1 MKKSAF
7 KTVFLFA
14 LLVTYFSLKGQEI
27 QRMDPPNWWINHP
40 LDTVEILIQG
50 KALSKWPVAVPRD
63 AGKVLQTTHYGDRF
77 THVQL
82 WIHPHFKGEAI
93 ALKVGAKS
101 FDFPLLK
108 RNDHEPLGLSDQDLI
123 YLITPDRFH
132 NGDTTNDDVEGMR
145 ERGTDRSAP
154 YARHGGDLQGIQMGL
169 DYIQNLGATGLWI
182 NPVLVNDMARDSYHG
197 YAITDHYRV
206 DPRYGGNDAL
216 KNLTNALHKREMKH
230 IMDIVYNH
238 WGVEHYLH
246 RHFPDSAMVHFNSD
260 GSIPYSNF
268 RFSALADPHA
278 MSQDKHAFEQGWFAG
293 AMPDLDQTHPLTASY
308 LNYSTLWYIEM
319 FDVDALRCDTYA
331 FSDPLFLRRMNQRL
345 KRLYP
350 NIFIFGETWS
360 YSEASQAFFA
370 PNKMYEG
377 HFSLNDAVTDFT
389 MWRAIHKMYA
399 AKEHEQFGWNTGA
412 GELYY
417 RLVGDYLYEHPEDLI
432 VFLDNHDDGRFL
444 GQFNQDTSK
453 LKSALTLLY
462 AMRGIPVL
470 YYGTELGMSG
480 HQDHGAIREDMPGF
494 TGEFPDFDI
503 IGGDLLDLCQELG
516 ASRQIRGKTQVQ
528 QQIPR
533 DGWYVL
539 WITSDQGTWR
549 LVVNA
554 SDERRTYINRF
565 EQEEDMY
572 APWEAQM
579 IELKKL

>member
-1 MKKSAF
+1 MAAIPIKI
-7 KTVFLFA
+7 
-14 LLVTYFSLKGQEI
+14 G
-27 QRMDPPNWWINHP
+27 
-40 LDTVEILIQG
+40 
-50 KALSKWPVAVPRD
+50 
-63 AGKVLQTTHYGDRF
+63 
-77 THVQL
+77 
-82 WIHPHFKGEAI
+82 PHTFN
-93 ALKVGAKS
+93 
-101 FDFPLLK
+101 FPLLK
-108 RNDHEPLGLSDQDLI
+108 RNDHEPQGLSDQDLV

-132 NGDTTNDDVEGMR
+132 NGDTTNDDIPGMR
-145 ERGTDRSAP
+145 ERGVDRSTP

-169 DYIQNLGATGLWI
+169 DYIEGLGATALWI
-182 NPVLVNDMARDSYHG
+182 NPVLENDMERDSYHG

-206 DPRYGGNDAL
+206 DPRYGGNEVL
-216 KNLTNALHKREMKH
+216 KELATELHQREMKH

-246 RHFPDSAMVHFNSD
+246 RQLPDSAMVHFNPD

-268 RFSALADPHA
+268 RFSALVDPHA
-278 MSQDKHAFEQGWFAG
+278 LSQDKKAFEHGWFAG

-345 KRLYP
+345 KRIYP

-360 YSEASQAFFA
+360 YNEASQAYFA

-377 HFSLNDAVTDFT
+377 HFSFADAVTDFT
-389 MWRAIHKMYA
+389 LWRAIHKMYSA
-399 AKEHEQFGWNTGA
+399 VEHEQFGWNTGA

-417 RLVGDYLYEHPEDLI
+417 RLVSDYLYEKPEDLI
-432 VFLDNHDDGRFL
+432 IFLDNHDDGRFL
-444 GQFNQDTSK
+444 GQFDQDTTK

-470 YYGTELGMSG
+470 YYGTELGLNG

-494 TGEFPDFDI
+494 EGDFPDFDKL
-503 IGGDLLDLCQELG
+503 GGDLLDLCQELG
-516 ASRQIRGKTQVQ
+516 ASRKLRGKTRVQ
-528 QQIPR
+528 QMVPK

-539 WITSDQGTWR
+539 WITSEQGTWR
-549 LVVNA
+549 LIINA
-554 SDERRTYINRF
+554 SDEQRTYTN
-565 EQEEDMY
+565 EWGDEENEY

-579 IELKKL
+579 MELELL